1 MIGRNLSVVTLTEG
15 ALSNNFLKVELA
27 SRRAANQ
34 MVDVNIGSLSANGLR
49 EHDPLPIIR

>member
-1 MIGRNLSVVTLTEG
+1 VVTLTEG